1 MHPLQNGSQ
10 VTERPAN
17 KPVSGLPGYFTES
30 GENNVP
36 SYPGADW
43 FNHVIDEFLNVLSLM
58 GIQYDPDTDLNLTNA
73 LKKFLKTI
81 FILIVNHLVMI
92 QMLLTYFLPSFQ
104 PQERWE

>member
-58 GIQYDPDTDLNLTNA
+58 GIQ
-73 LKKFLKTI
+73 
-81 FILIVNHLVMI
+81 
-92 QMLLTYFLPSFQ
+92 
-104 PQERWE
+104 